1 VEAMLGTDL
10 EINTLDG
17 STKTL
22 SIDPGTQSGD
32 RRVLRGEGVPDVRG
46 RGRGDL
52 YLQIRVITPTR
63 LSSEQETIIREF
75 GKSLTDDHKPQTE
88 ESMFDRIKSAFGG

>member
-63 LSSEQETIIREF
+63 LSSEQESIIREF
-75 GKSLTDDHKPQTE
+75 GKSLTDDHKPRTE
-88 ESMFDRIKSAFGG
+88 ESMFDRIKSVFGG

>member
-1 VEAMLGTDL
+1 MLGTEL
-10 EINTLDG
+10 EIDTLDG
-17 STKTL
+17 SKKVL

-46 RGRGDL
+46 RARGDL
-52 YLQIRVITPTR
+52 YLQIRVMTPTR
-63 LSSEQETIIREF
+63 LSSEQESVIREF
-75 GKSLTDDHKPQTE
+75 GKSLTEDHKPQTE

>member
-1 VEAMLGTDL
+1 MLGTDL

-32 RRVLRGEGVPDVRG
+32 RQVLRGEGVPDVRG

-63 LSSEQETIIREF
+63 LSSEQESIIREF

>member
-1 VEAMLGTDL
+1 MLGTDL

-63 LSSEQETIIREF
+63 LSSEQESIIREF